1 MEKYI
6 IKKKNKIH
14 IINLKETVKALV
26 QARHFLK
33 KMALQ
38 GKTVLFVGTRRQA
51 ASVIKKEAERSNMPY
66 INYRW
71 VGGFLTNRDIIIERI
86 DKYYELLDLEKT
98 VEFQSFSKKQV
109 ARHNREKE
117 KILKT
122 LSGVMD
128 MNGMPHV
135 LIVVGMFYEE
145 IAIAEA
151 TKLSIPVIAIGD
163 TDSDPGIV
171 DCCIPANDESFR
183 SIALI
188 LEKLTDGI
196 IEGREQMEGKGK
208 QAVSF
213 GPDKEEKAEEEPV
226 EEKKPEKKKAEK
238 KKTEKKEAEK
248 KKTEKKEAE
257 KKEKE

>member
-1 MEKYI
+1 LSIVTIRELLDAGVHFGHKASRWNPKMEKFI

-14 IINLKETVKALV
+14 IINLKETVKALT

-33 KMALQ
+33 KMAMQ

-51 ASVIKKEAERSNMPY
+51 ASVIKREAERCEMPY

-71 VGGFLTNRDIIIERI
+71 VGGFLTNRDVIIERI
-86 DKYYELLDLEKT
+86 DKYYVLLDLEKS

-128 MNGMPHV
+128 MNGMPDV
-135 LIVVGMFYEE
+135 LIVIGMWYED

-151 TKLSIPVIAIGD
+151 TKLGIPVIAIGD
-163 TDSDPGIV
+163 TDSDPAAV
-171 DCCIPANDESFR
+171 DCCIPANDESYR
-183 SIALI
+183 SISLI
-188 LEKLTDGI
+188 LEKLTDAVL
-196 IEGREQMEGKGK
+196 EGQEQLEGKGK
-208 QAVSF
+208 KAVSF
-213 GPDKEEKAEEEPV
+213 GPEKEDKGKESETVETAEETV
-226 EEKKPEKKKAEK
+226 
-238 KKTEKKEAEK
+238 KE
-248 KKTEKKEAE
+248 
-257 KKEKE
+257 